1 MGHRYELSEPQ
12 WKRLAPLLPHP
23 RHHGGRGRPLEDHR
37 RIFNGILWRLHTG
50 APWRDIPERY
60 GPWQSIYTRFRRWRH
75 DGTWAK
81 VLTRLLQERE
91 RHGCLGHQLWFVD
104 ATIIRASRAAGGAK
118 KKSGHGPEPG
128 RAQAGA
134 TQRAF

>member
-1 MGHRYELSEPQ
+1 MRHRYELSDQQ
-12 WKRLAPLLPHP
+12 WNRLALLLPHP

-37 RIFNGILWRLHTG
+37 RVVNGILWRLHTG

-60 GPWQSIYTRFRRWRH
+60 GPWQSVYTRFRRWRR

-81 VLTRLLQERE
+81 ALTQLLEERE
-91 RHGCLGHQLWFVD
+91 RHGDLGRSLWLVD

-118 KKSGHGPEPG
+118 KKSGRGSES
-128 RAQAGA
+128 RW
-134 TQRAF
+134 T